1 MDEMNPSK
9 GVLVDKLKDW
19 GDRYPFKGE
28 IKGAATD
35 INPGTFFLIITANYS
50 IDECFEKEED
60 KKAIQRRFR
69 EVNIKDKNDIFL
81 KTLLDKSI
89 LSK

>member
-1 MDEMNPSK
+1 M
-9 GVLVDKLKDW
+9 
-19 GDRYPFKGE
+19 
-28 IKGAATD
+28 GAKRA
-35 INPGTFFLIITANYS
+35 IHKRANYP
-50 IDECFEKEED
+50 IEECFEKEED
-60 KKAIQRRFR
+60 KKAIKRRFR